1 MEHEDLDYYIEIG
14 AVDISGVD
22 KDGEILFTI
31 TEKAKYLA
39 PDLWEA
45 HVKFIDKAL
54 LDLFNK
60 NLINVEYN
68 ENLEATISYTP
79 EAESLL
85 KEIGL
90 SHNDG
95 D

>member
-22 KDGEILFTI
+22 KDGEILFTV

-68 ENLEATISYTP
+68 SNVAGSMPASPAIPL
-79 EAESLL
+79 
-85 KEIGL
+85 
-90 SHNDG
+90 
-95 D
+95 

>member
-22 KDGEILFTI
+22 KDGEILFTV

-68 ENLEATISYTP
+68 ENLEAIAGSMP
-79 EAESLL
+79 ASPAIPL
-85 KEIGL
+85 
-90 SHNDG
+90 
-95 D
+95 